1 MAVETRIDLS
11 KIPVKETASKI
22 VKLDFGYGEKEYRIH
37 ALDDA
42 MRQCIGLNE
51 ANDKDVLKTFNLY
64 KLLLVG
70 GLDAVNGDQGIAD
83 YLIRNA
89 TDAALKAGNEILML
103 TVDFYSAKDKEA
115 EAAEKNSDT
124 ESPTEKTEDS
134 SQSTAAGRN

>member
-42 MRQCIGLNE
+42 MRQCIGL
-51 ANDKDVLKTFNLY
+51 
-64 KLLLVG
+64 LVA